1 MNGKSYTVDE
11 AKKLMERYCLYRERN
26 HQEVTQKLKSLGMIA
41 LARNQIL
48 EHLMQEGY
56 LNETRF
62 AESYARGKFL
72 INKWGRNKIRLA
84 LKQKNIS
91 DYNLNK
97 ALQEIDESRYTHQVM
112 QLILKKW
119 TSLDKKTDYET
130 MQKLKAY
137 MLRKGYEYE
146 EINNALAQLKENY
159 D

>member
-1 MNGKSYTVDE
+1 MTGKTYTVDE

-26 HQEVTQKLKSLGMIA
+26 HQEVIQKLKSLGMIA

-48 EHLMQEGY
+48 EHLIQEGY
-56 LNETRF
+56 LSETRF

-72 INKWGRNKIRLA
+72 INKWGKNKIRLA

-91 DYNLNK
+91 DYNLKK
-97 ALQEIDESRYTHQVM
+97 ALEEIDETHYTHQVT

-119 TSLDKKTDYET
+119 ASLDNKTDYQT
-130 MQKLKAY
+130 MQKLKSY

-146 EINNALAQLKENY
+146 EINSALDQLKENL
-159 D
+159 